1 MKRFTAIL
9 AVLVALLAPTTQA
22 QNYGL
27 NAYMF
32 SVTDEL
38 GQTVT
43 DSVTLVPYI
52 TGAGAATV
60 YSTPGMAAIGTTLT
74 ARTDGVFR
82 FWYGGPDCDV
92 IVTNNVTGNAIKITS
107 LDATD
112 NRIILGRNT
121 DYFAAAAHYTGTLTV
136 DGASTFTGNLTLGVD
151 ATGVDFLA
159 YGDTTLNNMLWDMSE
174 DRLEFTAADILMD
187 DNADVIFGTGLDF
200 TIQSDTAATLDILPI
215 TTDESSVVVFGA
227 DTSGVDV
234 QIFGA
239 TTVNYLLFDASDD
252 RLEMV
257 SADIFLD
264 DNSDLIL
271 GTGLDF
277 TIECDTATKLEILP
291 ITTDESSTVVLGAD
305 TSGVDL
311 QVFGATT
318 VNYMLFDASD
328 DRLEM
333 VAADILF
340 DDNADII
347 MGTGLDFTIECDTN
361 KTLEILPVVTDST
374 AVVNIGVDA
383 AGADLKLFGET
394 TGEYWLWDA
403 SADDVIA
410 NCNSVLHTTT
420 QTTADQF
427 KVDAT
432 GVVAGV
438 AINLETTD
446 GQILLNADG
455 VTNGDVV
462 LNAEEDITLT
472 AGDDVTMVITDALGI
487 VSASAT
493 ISTGA
498 ITVTTTNPG
507 VDFVTNTSKTH
518 KFAYGGIGYVSA
530 TVISTTGICRASGVA
545 QVGLAAG
552 GTESFATEGYT
563 MSDTETDFIR
573 FSISIPPLF
582 VANGAATDLVL
593 YFDIEEQA
601 AEECNIDVRIFQ
613 YGDTSAE
620 VTDTLTVADSAARG
634 WVTLDTL
641 STGIGALFD
650 ADDVLMVEVTST
662 AGGDDFDLYGV
673 RLKYNVGIE
682 CTQ

>member
-257 SADIFLD
+257 SADILLD
-264 DNSDLIL
+264 DNSDLIF

-277 TIECDTATKLEILP
+277 SIDSDTA
-291 ITTDESSTVVLGAD
+291 
-305 TSGVDL
+305 
-311 QVFGATT
+311 AT
-318 VNYMLFDASD
+318 L
-328 DRLEM
+328 
-333 VAADILF
+333 
-340 DDNADII
+340 DII
-347 MGTGLDFTIECDTN
+347 
-361 KTLEILPVVTDST
+361 PVVTDST
-374 AVVNIGVDA
+374 AAVNIGVDA

-507 VDFVTNTSKTH
+507 VDFVTNTTKTH
-518 KFAYGGIGYVSA
+518 KFAYGGIGYIDA
-530 TVISTTGICRASGVA
+530 TSISTTGICRADGLA

-552 GTESFATEGYT
+552 VAESFAVEGYT

-573 FSISIPPLF
+573 FSISMPPLF

-613 YGDTSAE
+613 YGDTTAE
-620 VTDTLTVADSAARG
+620 VTDTLTIADAAARG